1 MLGVPQVLSLA
12 LLALLGGFIPYI
24 GGLVAMVAILLVA
37 LGTAGPQT
45 TLILLVLILTANGIV
60 SNLLRPILYGRT
72 VHLHPAIV
80 LVAIPAGAAIA
91 GIIGVFAAIPAV
103 AFAVAI
109 GGALIDALEPDTG
122 PRSDRLV
129 AGWVDRLPSGAGACS
144 QRSVW
149 EPLRYSWW
157 GRLRWSSRQYC
168 SR

>member
-1 MLGVPQVLSLA
+1 M
-12 LLALLGGFIPYI
+12 
-24 GGLVAMVAILLVA
+24 
-37 LGTAGPQT
+37 
-45 TLILLVLILTANGIV
+45 

-129 AGWVDRLPSGAGACS
+129 AGWVDRLAQWSWRLLAAFGVGAVALFVVGQAPLVVTPMLLALIIASSVAGSRRRSGGGAGAPGGPHW
-144 QRSVW
+144 RR
-149 EPLRYSWW
+149 P
-157 GRLRWSSRQYC
+157 GASSC
-168 SR
+168 